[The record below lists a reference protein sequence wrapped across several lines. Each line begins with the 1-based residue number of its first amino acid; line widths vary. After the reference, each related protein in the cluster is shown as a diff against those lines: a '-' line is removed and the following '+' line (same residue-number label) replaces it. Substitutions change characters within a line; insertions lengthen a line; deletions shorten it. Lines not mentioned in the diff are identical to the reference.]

1 LRSPTFPCLRQ
12 VIDRLSTTDPQT
24 ANSLPSHDCPD
35 DLQALIL
42 ELTSGD
48 DRRAEASVRCLAGYG
63 EPVLP
68 AIAPM
73 LDAPEPDNRWW
84 AVRLLAEISDSETPL
99 LLIKALQDED
109 SSVRQCAA
117 LAISRQGDE
126 RAVPALIQ
134 SLSETDSLM
143 VRLAANALVAI
154 GPAAVPALLDL
165 VREGTPVTRFEAVR
179 ALALIGDP
187 RAFSALMGV
196 LEEDSALMEYWANEG
211 LERMGA
217 GMLYFSP

>member
-1 LRSPTFPCLRQ
+1 
-12 VIDRLSTTDPQT
+12 LSTPNPHK
-24 ANSLPSHDCPD
+24 APPHPSQDCPQE
-35 DLQALIL
+35 LQALIG

-48 DRRAEASVRCLAGYG
+48 DQRAEASVRCLRQYG
-63 EPVLP
+63 SNALP
-68 AIAPM
+68 AITPL
-73 LDAPEPDNRWW
+73 LDASEADIRWW
-84 AVRLLAEISDSETPL
+84 AVRLLAEIREDETPL

-154 GPAAVPALLDL
+154 GAAAVPALLDL
-165 VREGTPVTRFEAVR
+165 LRDGTPVTRFEAVR

-187 RAFSALMGV
+187 RAYPALMGV

-217 GMLYFSP
+217 GMIYFSP

>member
-1 LRSPTFPCLRQ
+1 MS
-12 VIDRLSTTDPQT
+12 
-24 ANSLPSHDCPD
+24 
-35 DLQALIL
+35 
-42 ELTSGD
+42 
-48 DRRAEASVRCLAGYG
+48 CLAGSTK
-63 EPVLP
+63 PVLP
-68 AIAPM
+68 AIAPL
-73 LDAPEPDNRWW
+73 LDVPEPDIRWW
-84 AVRLLAEISDSETPL
+84 AVRLLAEIRAEETPAL
-99 LLIKALQDED
+99 LVRALQDD
-109 SSVRQCAA
+109 NLSVRQCAA

-134 SLSETDSLM
+134 ALSEKDSLM

-154 GPAAVPALLDL
+154 GAAAVPALLDV
-165 VREGTPVTRFEAVR
+165 VREGTPLTRFEAVR

-187 RAFSALMGV
+187 RAYPALMGV

>member
-1 LRSPTFPCLRQ
+1 
-12 VIDRLSTTDPQT
+12 VSTTDPQ
-24 ANSLPSHDCPD
+24 AGNPLPVQDC
-35 DLQALIL
+35 LEELRALVL

-48 DRRAEASVRCLAGYG
+48 DRRAEASVRCLAGYS

-68 AIAPM
+68 AITPL
-73 LDAPEPDNRWW
+73 LDAPEPDIRWW
-84 AVRLLAEISDSETPL
+84 AVRLLAEIHNDETPTH
-99 LLIKALQDED
+99 LIKALTDED
-109 SSVRQCAA
+109 LSVRQCAA
-117 LAISRQGDE
+117 LALSRQGDE
-126 RAVPALIQ
+126 RAVPAVVQ
-134 SLSETDSLM
+134 SLSDTDSLM

-154 GPAAVPALLDL
+154 GPAAVPALLDV

-187 RAFSALMGV
+187 RAYPALMGV

>member
-1 LRSPTFPCLRQ
+1 M
-12 VIDRLSTTDPQT
+12 
-24 ANSLPSHDCPD
+24 
-35 DLQALIL
+35 
-42 ELTSGD
+42 
-48 DRRAEASVRCLAGYG
+48 RCLAGYSK
-63 EPVLP
+63 PVLP
-68 AIAPM
+68 AVIPLLEAR
-73 LDAPEPDNRWW
+73 EPDTRWW
-84 AVRLLAEISDSETPL
+84 AVRLLAEISDSETPI
-99 LLIKALQDED
+99 LLIKALQDD
-109 SSVRQCAA
+109 DPSVRQCAA

-165 VREGTPVTRFEAVR
+165 LRDGTPVTRFEAVR

>member
-1 LRSPTFPCLRQ
+1 LT
-12 VIDRLSTTDPQT
+12 RLSTTDPQA
-24 ANSLPSHDCPD
+24 ANPLPSQGCPEE
-35 DLQALIL
+35 LQALVL

-48 DRRAEASVRCLAGYG
+48 DGRAEASIRCLADHS

-68 AIAPM
+68 AIAP
-73 LDAPEPDNRWW
+73 LLEAREPDIRWW
-84 AVRLLAEISDSETPL
+84 AVRLLAEIREDETPL

-154 GPAAVPALLDL
+154 GAAAVPALLDL
-165 VREGTPVTRFEAVR
+165 LRDGTPVTRFEAVR

-187 RAFSALMGV
+187 RAYPALMGV

-217 GMLYFSP
+217 GMIYFSP